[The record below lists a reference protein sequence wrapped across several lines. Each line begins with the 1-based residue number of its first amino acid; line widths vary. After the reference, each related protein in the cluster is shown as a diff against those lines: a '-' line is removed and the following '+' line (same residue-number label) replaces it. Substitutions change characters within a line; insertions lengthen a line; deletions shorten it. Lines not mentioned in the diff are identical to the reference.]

1 MPRPVGPP
9 PAASALHSFEM
20 TRWST
25 PLTCSRCFA
34 SSWFPSSSWPFWTAA
49 TPWRWRCLHGAAL
62 TDILDGAVARR
73 FRLATPAGAWLDPVA
88 DKCLL
93 SGVFLALAA
102 AGTVPWWLVGIVFG
116 RDFYIL
122 AGAATVML
130 LTPVRKFPPSIW
142 GKVSTLVQIVTAVA
156 CDGRKRGRVLG
167 VNALALRGFHH
178 LERNP
183 LHLAHDS
190 SGSSALTRCARGSSL
205 KVGRGLR

>member
-1 MPRPVGPP
+1 MTRPVN
-9 PAASALHSFEM
+9 AANLLTLLRLVLVPFVVLAILDGRHTLALA
-20 TRWST
+20 
-25 PLTCSRCFA
+25 LFA
-34 SSWFPSSSWPFWTAA
+34 
-49 TPWRWRCLHGAAL
+49 GAAL
-62 TDILDGAVARR
+62 TDLLDGAVARR

-142 GKVSTLVQIVTAVA
+142 GKMSTLVQAVA
-156 CDGRKRGRVLG
+156 AAGWMAGNVGQARVMLWPCAAFTIWSGIHYTWRTLPVLRHPG
-167 VNALALRGFHH
+167 V
-178 LERNP
+178 
-183 LHLAHDS
+183 AH
-190 SGSSALTRCARGSSL
+190 
-205 KVGRGLR
+205 